1 MWTWEHPDGVHRAQ
15 IDHIL
20 LRGKWKNSIRKCR
33 AYSSVEL
40 GSDHRIVT
48 AKLKI
53 SLRVPSTIKKIL
65 QRDMQALSNSPDLQE
80 SYRVEVSNRFAAL
93 SIDFNE
99 KSCQEKYDKIVNIL
113 EKANSSII
121 PKKTIRREN
130 WVSRETEYLMEHRTA
145 LRNRYRNHRNSE
157 NYENWKDAARMT
169 NESFEDDKQK
179 FLEHKCQQAEEASQ
193 LNQSSRVYSIIR
205 DISGKSTKNTAM
217 LVNKQNGE
225 SPIDKEDLLKEW
237 AKYFKNLLNMTN
249 DTIPVEI
256 LPAANDLDITTDNFT
271 LKELQDALNKMKSNK
286 SPGTDFS
293 VTVETLKYGGT
304 KLQSAVLDICNS
316 VLNDLAA
323 PLQWT
328 ESIIIPIPKKASKSM
343 KDFRGI
349 SLMSITAKIYNRMLL
364 NRIYDPIDKL
374 LRPFQAGFRKSRNCA
389 EQIHVV
395 RRIMEAYYQ
404 RQLPLIATFID
415 FQKAFDSIDRNIM
428 WKILRSYGIPTKIVN
443 AIAAIYS
450 NSKSKVR
457 LGESLSEAFCIKT
470 GVLQG
475 DTLAPYLFIIVLD
488 YILKQTDPDH
498 GIKTHLPDSDICL
511 PDLDFADDIVTFDS
525 NEANAG
531 EHVHNIQSAAAAVG
545 LKINRDK
552 TKILLVNCDLS
563 ERLPKSLENL
573 EIVDD
578 FKYLG
583 SS

>member
-1 MWTWEHPDGVHRAQ
+1 
-15 IDHIL
+15 
-20 LRGKWKNSIRKCR
+20 
-33 AYSSVEL
+33 
-40 GSDHRIVT
+40 
-48 AKLKI
+48 
-53 SLRVPSTIKKIL
+53 
-65 QRDMQALSNSPDLQE
+65 MQALSNSPDLQE

-99 KSCQEKYDKIVNIL
+99 KPCQEKYDIIFNIL

-130 WVSRETEYLMEHRTA
+130 WVSQGTEDLIKHRTA

-271 LKELQDALNKMKSNK
+271 LKELQDALNKIKSNK

-293 VTVETLKYGGT
+293 VTVETLKYGCT
-304 KLQSAVLDICNS
+304 ILQSAVLDICNS

-328 ESIIIPIPKKASKSM
+328 ESIIIPIPKKASK
-343 KDFRGI
+343 
-349 SLMSITAKIYNRMLL
+349 
-364 NRIYDPIDKL
+364 
-374 LRPFQAGFRKSRNCA
+374 
-389 EQIHVV
+389 
-395 RRIMEAYYQ
+395 
-404 RQLPLIATFID
+404 
-415 FQKAFDSIDRNIM
+415 
-428 WKILRSYGIPTKIVN
+428 
-443 AIAAIYS
+443 
-450 NSKSKVR
+450 
-457 LGESLSEAFCIKT
+457 
-470 GVLQG
+470 
-475 DTLAPYLFIIVLD
+475 
-488 YILKQTDPDH
+488 
-498 GIKTHLPDSDICL
+498 
-511 PDLDFADDIVTFDS
+511 
-525 NEANAG
+525 
-531 EHVHNIQSAAAAVG
+531 
-545 LKINRDK
+545 
-552 TKILLVNCDLS
+552 
-563 ERLPKSLENL
+563 
-573 EIVDD
+573 
-578 FKYLG
+578 
-583 SS
+583 